1 MRTLARTRCRICGKA
16 ISVAGFAK
24 ASHMRKH
31 VRQGEAVERHYKL
44 GKHECTIYEPTGER
58 KDGIL

>member
-1 MRTLARTRCRICGKA
+1 
-16 ISVAGFAK
+16 
-24 ASHMRKH
+24 MRKH

-44 GKHECTIYEPTGER
+44 GKREYTLYEPTGER